1 MRNIG
6 IAFLSLIVLLG
17 STGPIYSETS
27 NRVVAIINDEV
38 ITLYELNKRI
48 EEITGQRSE
57 DIRAVDENRFHETRR
72 QILELMINEK
82 IAQEKIIELG
92 IQVTQNQIDAAIE
105 NIKKANRLTQEDL
118 LENLKREGITYD
130 KYRETVKNQL
140 ERIRL
145 INHEVKSKILIRDEQ
160 IVQYYQEHQDLYKVE
175 PEIRIAGI
183 FLKPENPGDER
194 ESEELKKKVDD
205 LLARLRNG
213 EDFGKLAKEFSQ
225 GPGADEGGDL
235 GVFKITEIDPALL
248 KELKKLP
255 DNGISDPIYRDN
267 VIQIIKLIKWARGGV
282 KPLEE
287 VRDSIYE
294 TLFNKEVDERYA
306 SWIEDLRENTFTK
319 IIF

>member
-294 TLFNKEVDERYA
+294 TLFKEEVDERYA